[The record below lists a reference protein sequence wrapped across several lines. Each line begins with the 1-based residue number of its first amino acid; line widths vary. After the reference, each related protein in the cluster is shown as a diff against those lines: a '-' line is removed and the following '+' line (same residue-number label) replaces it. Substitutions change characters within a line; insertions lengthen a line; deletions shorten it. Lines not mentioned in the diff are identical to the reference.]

1 MSKVVA
7 IFCADP
13 LNERQ
18 IDPAYGAEAVA
29 AVSNGVGTTQLDHD
43 YLDQR
48 VDALEAIRRSR
59 TGEARSA
66 LYRGWMMR
74 SEAYFA
80 LYDALLSKGVRLLTS
95 PVQYEAC
102 HHGPG
107 SYSALAQWMP
117 DTVFVP
123 SAELDRTGRLES
135 ALAHFQGASVIIKDW
150 VKSQAG
156 YWDTACFIPN
166 ASDFEQASAVIRRFR
181 DLQGESLVGGV
192 VFKAYKKLV
201 NAGSHPL
208 EFRAIILNGRSIG
221 CWPRSETTDLLG
233 PPQEL
238 IDNIAAAVP
247 TFFASADFGVDESG
261 HWWLLEVGDGQVSE
275 LPSDTAVNALYE
287 ALAAYARA
295 QEASN

>member
-1 MSKVVA
+1 MSTVVA

-13 LNERQ
+13 MNERQ

-48 VDALEAIRRSR
+48 VDALEAIKRSR
-59 TGEARSA
+59 TGEAHSA

-95 PVQYEAC
+95 PAQYEAC
-102 HHGPG
+102 HHAPG
-107 SYSALAQWMP
+107 SYAALAQWMP
-117 DTVFVP
+117 DAVFVP
-123 SAELDRTGRLES
+123 RDELDTPGRLER
-135 ALAHFQGASVIIKDW
+135 ALAHFQGAPVIIKDW

-156 YWDTACFIPN
+156 YWDTACFVPN
-166 ASDFEQASAVIRRFR
+166 SSDFDKANTVIRTFR
-181 DLQGESLVGGV
+181 DLQGESLVGGI

-208 EFRAIILNGRSIG
+208 EFRAIILNGHSIG
-221 CWPRSETTDLLG
+221 CWPRSGATEISG
-233 PPQEL
+233 PPQGL
-238 IDNIAAAVP
+238 IDSIAAAVP
-247 TFFASADFGVDESG
+247 SFFASADFGVDENG
-261 HWWLLEVGDGQVSE
+261 RWWLLEVGDGQVSE
-275 LPSDTAVNALYE
+275 VPSAAAVNALYE
-287 ALAAYARA
+287 GLAVYARS
-295 QEASN
+295 QGASY